1 VKLAIIAAVA
11 RNRGIG
17 LAGKMPWHLSEDL
30 RRFKR
35 ITTGHTILMGRKT
48 WESLG
53 RPLPQRRNVVLSRTP
68 LSGVE
73 TYASIEVAL
82 AALSQEEWVFVIGG
96 GEIYRQTLPLAG
108 RLYLTIVD
116 QVVEADTYFPE
127 YASLLESRFTLVA
140 REDHEGYRFEDYVR
154 DEEKEKGKRKKEEG
168 SE

>member
-1 VKLAIIAAVA
+1 VTLAIIAAVA

-35 ITTGHTILMGRKT
+35 ITSGHTVLMGRKT

-68 LSGVE
+68 VPGVE
-73 TYASIEVAL
+73 TYASIDAAL
-82 AALSQEEWVFVIGG
+82 EALSQEEWVFVIGG
-96 GEIYRQTLPLAG
+96 GEIYRQMLPLAD

-116 QVVEADTYFPE
+116 REVEADTFFPE
-127 YASLLESRFTLVA
+127 YEALLGSRFSLVS
-140 REDHEGYRFEDYVR
+140 REEHEGYRFDDYQKI
-154 DEEKEKGKRKKEEG
+154 E
-168 SE
+168 